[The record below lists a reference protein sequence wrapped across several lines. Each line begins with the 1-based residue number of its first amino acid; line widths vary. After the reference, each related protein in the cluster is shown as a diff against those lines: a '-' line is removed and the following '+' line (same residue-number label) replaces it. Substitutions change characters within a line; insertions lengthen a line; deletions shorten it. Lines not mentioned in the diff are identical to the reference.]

1 MENKKEKEKI
11 IQINQNIFVFSL
23 SIIILIYF
31 FYGFFT
37 NENAAGAGGYNADF
51 KLIWEN
57 LTLLKEGIIVNLNNV
72 ISSFILNKP
81 LRIYMSSYRGMVKK
95 IQLQIIQFK
104 KSDVYIDGLIINS
117 TKNIGMISVDHHARK
132 IGESNY
138 NLKKLLILWS
148 NMILNFSFQPFR
160 MASIFGIILKFITKL
175 IRKKNNKKQFEI
187 LEIKINA

>member
-117 TKNIGMISVDHHARK
+117 TKNIGMINVDHHARK
-132 IGESNY
+132 LGESNY

-160 MASIFGIILKFITKL
+160 MASIFGIILKLITKL